1 MYDILR
7 NHKKEDGSLLCDTF
21 IRVPKRRQDPSYYEV
36 VSNPIDMLKIQQK
49 IKTDDYEDIE
59 DMAQDVE
66 LMVNN
71 AKSFYK
77 V

>member
-1 MYDILR
+1 
-7 NHKKEDGSLLCDTF
+7 
-21 IRVPKRRQDPSYYEV
+21 
-36 VSNPIDMLKIQQK
+36 MLKIQQK

-59 DMAQDVE
+59 DMTHDVE

-77 V
+77 VCNLEKDLITAYDTLNYSFFQHN